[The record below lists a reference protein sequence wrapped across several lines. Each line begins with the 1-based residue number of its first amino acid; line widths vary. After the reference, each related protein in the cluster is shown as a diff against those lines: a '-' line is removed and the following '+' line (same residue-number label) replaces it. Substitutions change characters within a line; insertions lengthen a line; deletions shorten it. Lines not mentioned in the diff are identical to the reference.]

1 MKGLALQFSGAAG
14 VTIAVTKTV
23 TDFNCVAQNGMANIA
38 CSKGTDAIYPDKG
51 TTLYKDALAGKVPTF
66 TDAYHYS
73 NFAALDT
80 RFFLKKEAPA
90 GVEVIDKVVLLPFS
104 YTSSGL
110 VLNASFTGANGTTI
124 GITTTT

>member
-1 MKGLALQFSGAAG
+1 MKGLALQFSGASG
-14 VTIAVTKTV
+14 ITLAVTKKV
-23 TDFNCVAQNGMANIA
+23 TDFNCVAQNGMVNIA
-38 CSKGTDAIYPDKG
+38 CDKGSDFIYPDKG

-80 RFFLKKEAPA
+80 RFFLKNQAPA
-90 GVEVIDKVVLLPFS
+90 GVEVIDKVVLLPFT
-104 YTSSGL
+104 YTTAGL
-110 VLNASFTGANGTTI
+110 VLNASFSGANGTTI